1 MTIKSLAS
9 ESCNWLDSRLR
20 GNDILV
26 AQTDSSKTASFFP
39 TQKIRSKLGGLIR
52 TRSAD
57 CLTEPDIV
65 CPIVAKR
72 LVPA

>member
-26 AQTDSSKTASFFP
+26 AQTDSSKQHLFP
-39 TQKIRSKLGGLIR
+39 HSKNPIQAGR
-52 TRSAD
+52 AD
-57 CLTEPDIV
+57 PDEGR
-65 CPIVAKR
+65 R
-72 LVPA
+72 LSD

>member
-26 AQTDSSKTASFFP
+26 AQTDSSKQHLFSPLKKSDPSWA
-39 TQKIRSKLGGLIR
+39 G
-52 TRSAD
+52 
-57 CLTEPDIV
+57 
-65 CPIVAKR
+65 
-72 LVPA
+72 